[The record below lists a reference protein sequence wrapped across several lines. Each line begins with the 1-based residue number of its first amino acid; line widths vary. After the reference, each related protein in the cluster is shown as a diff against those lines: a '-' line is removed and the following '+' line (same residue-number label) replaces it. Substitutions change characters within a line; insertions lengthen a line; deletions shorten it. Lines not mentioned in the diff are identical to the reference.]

1 MARIKEINFSSVG
14 RMMGCTCDKCGQYIQ
29 NIWTV
34 TFTDGVRMNY
44 GIDCFRKLCAT
55 GNLSDYGK
63 KLMNKALKSL
73 KHWQEKLEAEK
84 LLTEET
90 DVGYQRTQEHVDWKS
105 DDYWCGK
112 PWAEY
117 HEWMLTQWYPQRFK
131 EEQEVI
137 DRFSGISFRRED
149 GEILNWSDFQ
159 WYIGKE
165 MIDLMNH
172 MPKSFERTV
181 LESGRQVF
189 TQRKTGKKLEV
200 IHDCFGIITEIN
212 RV

>member
-1 MARIKEINFSSVG
+1 MAKIKEINFSSVG

-105 DDYWCGK
+105 DDYWYGK

-149 GEILNWSDFQ
+149 GEILNNANLLTLLKICNAMECRLSEILTDRET
-159 WYIGKE
+159 IE
-165 MIDLMNH
+165 EL
-172 MPKSFERTV
+172 
-181 LESGRQVF
+181 
-189 TQRKTGKKLEV
+189 KKYLDEE
-200 IHDCFGIITEIN
+200 D
-212 RV
+212 